1 MLLSIAVRVSN
12 VLADTFLADD
22 CTNPGGTGGGNTP
35 VSNGGGLQNAKPC
48 APPGLSSI
56 ANQWISWAKWG
67 CLVCGALGLLISAG
81 MMMIGRRNRSHLA
94 GEGATG
100 IPWVV
105 AGLSLAALA
114 VPIANQVLSAASGG

>member
-1 MLLSIAVRVSN
+1 MLLSVAVRVTN
-12 VLADTFLADD
+12 VLADCNSAASAAPSPT
-22 CTNPGGTGGGNTP
+22 
-35 VSNGGGLQNAKPC
+35 SNGGLSNAAPC
-48 APPGLSSI
+48 APPGLSAI
-56 ANQWISWAKWG
+56 ANQWIGWAKWG
-67 CLVCGALGLLISAG
+67 CLVAGVLGLLISAG

-114 VPIANQVLSAASGG
+114 VPIATQVLSVASPK